1 MSRPQTDPRVMY
13 KRSLKLLR
21 GALKQLEGASGVG
34 MVARDIE
41 AAISLA
47 TTLNKFARLADEDD
61 VMRMRQLKNMTDEQL
76 KAAEEQLARKVRS
89 EAAKEAAL
97 NKEFPD
103 EPSPADEDEPPGG

>member
-1 MSRPQTDPRVMY
+1 MY

-21 GALKQLEGASGVG
+21 VALKQLEAASGAG